1 VMHELSEEDLE
12 LIKEALSD
20 LLDIEQTTLNI
31 AIDEDQ
37 TPETVDEFLEVVSTQ
52 QDKIAAIN
60 TLAQRLGL
68 TV

>member
-1 VMHELSEEDLE
+1 MMHELSEEDLE

>member
-1 VMHELSEEDLE
+1 MHELSEEDLE